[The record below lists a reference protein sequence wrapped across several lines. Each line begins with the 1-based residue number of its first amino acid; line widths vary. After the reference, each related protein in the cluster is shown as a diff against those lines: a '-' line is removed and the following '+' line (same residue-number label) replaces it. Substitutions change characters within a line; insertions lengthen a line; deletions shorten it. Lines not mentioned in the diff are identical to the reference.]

1 MIGYPL
7 GLAKGPCRKV
17 WVGSV
22 ALGGG
27 EPPVLQSMITASAA
41 NLAQAVA
48 QIQELDQVGCQL
60 IRLSIP
66 SKKEL
71 DAIPALRRELERL
84 GIRRP
89 LVADVHFSPALAIAS
104 CQWFEKVRINPGNF
118 SDSPKN
124 SGSAPIDPTEFEAGR
139 RRQKEA
145 LEPLAQSLLRYDRA
159 VRVGVNQ
166 GSLSE
171 RMMNRFGDSPLGMVQ
186 SALETVDLLEELG
199 VTKIVISLKSSNPLV
214 VQKAYRLL
222 AQLRAPKE
230 PLPLHLGV
238 TEAGDGVMGRAKSLA
253 GVGPL
258 LYDGLGETLRVSL
271 TEPCKNEIAYG
282 RTLLDSLSVRETQA
296 PESPRRW
303 QRELDHRRVLNPAG
317 RWVGPE
323 GQEQALGQGAP
334 VLLFGLRPAAE
345 YPGLEINGWLEPHKN
360 GFLAPQGQLWPQVS
374 DLNGPLPPGPALV
387 LDREQPLLALRE
399 MYARLGQAPAPLGL
413 WVKPSHLQSPLAQ
426 TELAALLG
434 EGLVDFLLLDAG
446 LSAED
451 QLWVIH
457 LLQATRTR
465 ISLTDYIACPSCSRT
480 LFDLESTTARIKAK
494 TSHLKGLKLGI
505 MGCIV
510 NGPGEMADADFGY
523 VGSGP
528 GKVDLYRGQER
539 VSRNLPESQAVEAL
553 VELIQKSGFWREP

>member
-27 EPPVLQSMITASAA
+27 EPPVLQSMITASAVQ
-41 NLAQAVA
+41 LAQAVA

-71 DAIPALRRELERL
+71 DAIPALRLELERL
-84 GIRRP
+84 GINRP
-89 LVADVHFSPALAIAS
+89 LVADVHFSPALAILS

-124 SGSAPIDPTEFEAGR
+124 SGSAPIDPAAFEAGR
-139 RRQKEA
+139 LRQKEA
-145 LEPLAQSLLRYDRA
+145 LAPLAQELLKYDRA

-171 RMMNRFGDSPLGMVQ
+171 RMMNRYGDSPLGMVH

-199 VTKIVISLKSSNPLV
+199 VQKIVISLKSSNPLV

-282 RTLLDSLSVRETQA
+282 RTLLDSLAVRETLA
-296 PESPRRW
+296 PEKPKRW
-303 QRELDHRRVLNPAG
+303 FRELDHRRVHNQTG
-317 RWVGPE
+317 VGLTGLELP
-323 GQEQALGQGAP
+323 LGQGAP
-334 VLLFGLRPAAE
+334 VLLLGLRPAVE
-345 YPGLEINGWLEPHKN
+345 YSGLETNGWLEFKEGKLV
-360 GFLAPQGQLWPQVS
+360 GFEGTVWPQITDPAQV
-374 DLNGPLPPGPALV
+374 LPPAPGLV
-387 LDREQPLLALRE
+387 LDLEQPLLPLRE
-399 MYARLGQAPAPLGL
+399 LYSRLGQAPAPLGL
-413 WVKPSHLQSPLAQ
+413 WVKPHHLHSPLAQ

-434 EGLVDFLLLDAG
+434 EGLVDFLLLDSG
-446 LSAED
+446 LSLED
-451 QLWVIH
+451 QLWVTH

-494 TSHLKGLKLGI
+494 TGHLKGLKLGI

-539 VSRNLPESQAVEAL
+539 VERNLPEAQAVEAL
-553 VELIQKSGFWREP
+553 LELIQKSGSWREP